1 MKITND
7 DVKYV
12 IVQAG
17 GKGTRMGHFAENKP
31 KCLVSV
37 NDIPMIVNTL
47 NVYKDKEVIIIADY
61 KADVLEKYLKSFYK
75 GHNYWIHRTTESGTA
90 GGLKKAVSLIPD
102 KEPFILTWADLFFE
116 EEPTFTLQDLT
127 FKTHLLVGLSNTFKC
142 RWRLEEYNQFVNE
155 ASTDCGVAG
164 FFVFRDKSKFN
175 KLKIDRSLVRGFLTD
190 NYLPENIDSFYLNR
204 CFEVGEIDRYEE
216 LLSNKLN
223 HRFFNE
229 VKIEKNT
236 VYKRCIIPEYVDVHQ
251 NEKDW
256 YQCVSNKFKYIPQI
270 YSIDPLILE
279 RINGKHLWEVD
290 NNKDEII
297 SNYCDALES
306 LHIIKRII
314 ANTKD
319 SMDVY
324 FTKAYNRISE
334 VKNVIPFIE
343 SSTIN
348 INGKECI
355 NPFVNEVQYEKSIR
369 SIIEQRHH
377 NIIHG
382 DVTFSNSLV
391 DSNNSIWLIDPRGS
405 FGSSKIYG
413 DPRYDWAKFYYSAVG
428 NYDSINSKKY
438 RVIFHSSE
446 VELRIKSNGYEEYS
460 DFIIERSGMSKRE
473 MGLIHASI
481 WLSLTGYVKED
492 YDAILYSFYKG
503 CQLWTEA
510 ISN

>member
-75 GHNYWIHRTTESGTA
+75 GHNYWIHHTTESGTA

-116 EEPTFTLQDLT
+116 KENTFSVEND
-127 FKTHLLVGLSNTFKC
+127 LLVGLSNTFKC
-142 RWRLEEYNQFVNE
+142 RWKLNESNKFVNE

-175 KLKIDRSLVRGFLTD
+175 TLKIDKSLVRGFLTD
-190 NYLPENIDSFYLNR
+190 NYSSENIDSFYLNG
-204 CFEVGEIDRYEE
+204 CFEVGEIERYEE
-216 LLSNKLN
+216 LLSNKIN

-229 VKIEKNT
+229 IKIDKDT
-236 VYKRCIIPEYVDVHQ
+236 VYKNCIDSEYDEVHQ

-256 YQCVSNKFKYIPQI
+256 YQCVSNKFKNIPKL

-290 NNKDEII
+290 NNKDKII
-297 SNYCDALES
+297 SNYCDALGS
-306 LHIIKRII
+306 LHIIKRVI

-334 VKNVIPFIE
+334 VKNVIPFIK
-343 SSTIN
+343 SPIIK
-348 INGKECI
+348 INGKECM
-355 NPFVNEVQYEKSIR
+355 NPYVNEVEYEKSIA
-369 SIIEQRHH
+369 SIIEQKYY
-377 NIIHG
+377 NVIHG
-382 DVTFSNSLV
+382 DATFSNTLV
-391 DSNNSIWLIDPRGS
+391 DSNNNIWLIDPRGS

-413 DPRYDWAKFYYSAVG
+413 DHRYDWAKFYYSAVG

-438 RVIFHSSE
+438 RVIFHSDE
-446 VELRIKSNGYEEYS
+446 IELQIKSNGYEDYS
-460 DFIIERSGMSKRE
+460 NFIIDSSGMSKKE

-481 WLSLTGYVKED
+481 WLSLTGYVRED
-492 YDAILYSFYKG
+492 YDAILYSFYRG

-510 ISN
+510 LSS

>member
-1 MKITND
+1 MKIIND

-102 KEPFILTWADLFFE
+102 NEPFILTWADLFFE
-116 EEPTFTLQDLT
+116 ETSEFS
-127 FKTHLLVGLSNTFKC
+127 FENELLVGLSDSFKC
-142 RWRLEEYNQFVNE
+142 RWKLEDNKFINE
-155 ASTDCGVAG
+155 ASTEIGVAG

-216 LLSNKLN
+216 FLSNRTN

-229 VKIEKNT
+229 VKIEKDT
-236 VYKRCIIPEYVDVHQ
+236 VYKRCIIPEYDDVHQ

-256 YQCVSNKFKYIPQI
+256 YQCVSNKFKNIPQI

-297 SNYCDALES
+297 SNYCDALGS
-306 LHIIKRII
+306 LHIIKRVI

-319 SMDVY
+319 SIDVY

-334 VKNVIPFIE
+334 VKDVIPFID
-343 SSTIN
+343 SSIIK
-348 INGKECI
+348 INGKECM
-355 NPFVNEVQYEKSIR
+355 NPFVNEVEFEKSIR
-369 SIIEQRHH
+369 SIVDQKHYTM
-377 NIIHG
+377 IHG
-382 DVTFSNSLV
+382 DVTFSNTLV
-391 DSNNSIWLIDPRGS
+391 DSDNNIWLIDPRGS

-413 DPRYDWAKFYYSAVG
+413 DYRYDWAKFYYSAVG

-438 RVIFHSSE
+438 RVIFHPNDI
-446 VELRIKSNGYEEYS
+446 ELRIKSNGYEEYS

>member
-116 EEPTFTLQDLT
+116 EEPIFTLRDLT

-175 KLKIDRSLVRGFLTD
+175 NLKIDRSLVRGFLTD

-204 CFEVGEIDRYEE
+204 CFEVGEIERYEE
-216 LLSNKLN
+216 FLLNRTN

-229 VKIEKNT
+229 VKIEKDT
-236 VYKRCIIPEYVDVHQ
+236 VYKRCIIPEYDDVHQ

-256 YQCVSNKFKYIPQI
+256 YQCVSNKFKNIPQI

-290 NNKDEII
+290 NNKDEI
-297 SNYCDALES
+297 D
-306 LHIIKRII
+306 
-314 ANTKD
+314 
-319 SMDVY
+319 
-324 FTKAYNRISE
+324 
-334 VKNVIPFIE
+334 
-343 SSTIN
+343 
-348 INGKECI
+348 
-355 NPFVNEVQYEKSIR
+355 
-369 SIIEQRHH
+369 
-377 NIIHG
+377 
-382 DVTFSNSLV
+382 
-391 DSNNSIWLIDPRGS
+391 LID
-405 FGSSKIYG
+405 I
-413 DPRYDWAKFYYSAVG
+413 
-428 NYDSINSKKY
+428 
-438 RVIFHSSE
+438 
-446 VELRIKSNGYEEYS
+446 
-460 DFIIERSGMSKRE
+460 
-473 MGLIHASI
+473 
-481 WLSLTGYVKED
+481 
-492 YDAILYSFYKG
+492 
-503 CQLWTEA
+503 
-510 ISN
+510 

>member
-164 FFVFRDKSKFN
+164 FFVFRDKSKFS

>member
-164 FFVFRDKSKFN
+164 FFVFRDKSKFS

-236 VYKRCIIPEYVDVHQ
+236 VYKRCIISEYADVHQ

-460 DFIIERSGMSKRE
+460 DFIIKRSGMSKRE

>member
-348 INGKECI
+348 INGKECM

-460 DFIIERSGMSKRE
+460 DFIIKRSGMSKRE